1 MAALQF
7 NLTKDAGAKPLAFAL
22 SKNHKFHIELYWDS
36 KHDLD
41 AHAMGLRVGSC
52 TDSEM
57 CLSTYNPTLVQTDNP
72 SLNNFAG
79 SKAAFRNACASLSH
93 LGDKRTGISVDG
105 RQPDEVM
112 TVEMSRL
119 PSDVDEVSFF
129 VTAHP
134 PQQVKFKDV
143 DNAKLVIKDDAGVVL
158 LTANLTHD
166 FDQYDMVQMGSI
178 VKNAQTGAW
187 DFNPVAVGING
198 SFQDILNLLA

>member
-22 SKNHKFHIELYWDS
+22 SKNHKFIVELFWDS

-41 AHAMGLRVGSC
+41 AHAVGLRQGRC
-52 TDSEM
+52 TDGEM
-57 CLSTYNPTLVQTDNP
+57 CLSTYNPTLVQVDNP
-72 SLNNFAG
+72 SKNHFSG
-79 SKAAFRNACASLSH
+79 SKAPFRNACGSLVH
-93 LGDKRTGISVDG
+93 QGDKRTGISVDT
-105 RQPDEVM
+105 RAPDELM
-112 TVEMSRL
+112 TIEMAKL
-119 PSDVDEVSFF
+119 DADVDEVSFF

-143 DNAKLVIKDDAGVVL
+143 DNAKLVIKDDTGAVL

-178 VKNAQTGAW
+178 VKNVQTGAW

-198 SFQDILNLLA
+198 SFNDILTLLA

>member
-22 SKNHKFHIELYWDS
+22 SKNHKFIVELFWDS

-41 AHAMGLRVGSC
+41 AHAVGLRQGRC
-52 TDSEM
+52 TDGEM
-57 CLSTYNPTLVQTDNP
+57 CLSTYNPTLVQVDNP
-72 SLNNFAG
+72 SKNHFSG
-79 SKAAFRNACASLSH
+79 SKDPFRNACGSLVH
-93 LGDKRTGISVDG
+93 QGDKRTGISVDV
-105 RQPDEVM
+105 RAPDELM
-112 TVEMSRL
+112 TIEMAKL
-119 PSDVDEVSFF
+119 DADVDEVSFF

-143 DNAKLVIKDDAGVVL
+143 DNAKLVIKDDTGAVL

-198 SFQDILNLLA
+198 TFNDILTLLA